1 MEADIICSVLVM
13 RYLSGRNTCF
23 LSLANVYLAV
33 CGLTRTLQPVFS
45 PVRFRLLSMFP
56 TSPTGNRDSSKN
68 MIERT
73 AVALFFCLFLFLWFP
88 YINPSLWTNC
98 MIITGLSRLW
108 VGNVNIPLPSKKGTA
123 VFYDLF
129 YSERYDYDSL
139 RIEELV
145 KRAFMTLTHTMF
157 TFDNEQLSAA
167 ILLFITLHQN
177 KNDMI
182 NIFTSCA
189 EGIDNSVIARRV
201 ECIKSFI
208 WYLIQN
214 GYKHYSFDIDV
225 DKKKMKLWQI
235 IWKNIQLVN
244 SP

>member
-73 AVALFFCLFLFLWFP
+73 AVTLFFCLFLFLWFP
-88 YINPSLWTNC
+88 YINPSLWANC

-108 VGNVNIPLPSKKGTA
+108 AGNVNIPLPSKKGTRV
-123 VFYDLF
+123 VFYRWNILWTRKATSAMLR
-129 YSERYDYDSL
+129 YLTKHPVHSESQWCWFFNRYGMYPLSY
-139 RIEELV
+139 V
-145 KRAFMTLTHTMF
+145 TGKA
-157 TFDNEQLSAA
+157 LSAPNSGW
-167 ILLFITLHQN
+167 IT
-177 KNDMI
+177 
-182 NIFTSCA
+182 
-189 EGIDNSVIARRV
+189 
-201 ECIKSFI
+201 
-208 WYLIQN
+208 
-214 GYKHYSFDIDV
+214 
-225 DKKKMKLWQI
+225 
-235 IWKNIQLVN
+235 WKNPLKQM
-244 SP
+244 